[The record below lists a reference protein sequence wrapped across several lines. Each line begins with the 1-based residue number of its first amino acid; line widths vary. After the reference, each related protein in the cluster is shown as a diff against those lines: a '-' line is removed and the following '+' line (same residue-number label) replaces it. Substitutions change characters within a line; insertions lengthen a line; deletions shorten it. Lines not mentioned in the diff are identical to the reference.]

1 MGGAPWASGR
11 VGTSSKPLADVTLH
25 ALCYSYRQTETG
37 AASEQLLQ
45 RVTPALVPNTLLP
58 SSTSPRALKPSFP
71 ALLCGAKPLWAL
83 EGGRSETLVL
93 SVLL

>member
-1 MGGAPWASGR
+1 MSQLSVQEVCVQPTPPTALTGADDDTVGGAPWASGR

-37 AASEQLLQ
+37 AASEQLSQ

-58 SSTSPRALKPSFP
+58 SSTSPRAL
-71 ALLCGAKPLWAL
+71 
-83 EGGRSETLVL
+83 
-93 SVLL
+93 